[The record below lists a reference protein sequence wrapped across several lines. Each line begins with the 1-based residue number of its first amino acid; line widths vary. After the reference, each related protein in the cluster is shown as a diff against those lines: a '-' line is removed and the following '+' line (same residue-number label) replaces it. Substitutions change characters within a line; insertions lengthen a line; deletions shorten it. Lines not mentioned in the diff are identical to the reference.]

1 MLATRTKKRPE
12 IAGLNP
18 LPRMTP
24 NTLRRTYI
32 SIMLPLSG
40 QPLGHSMPR
49 DTDVAHRRSR

>member
-24 NTLRRTYI
+24 HTLRRTYI
-32 SIMLPLSG
+32 SIMLLASG
-40 QPLGHSMPR
+40 
-49 DTDVAHRRSR
+49 RSTPSSARHATRS